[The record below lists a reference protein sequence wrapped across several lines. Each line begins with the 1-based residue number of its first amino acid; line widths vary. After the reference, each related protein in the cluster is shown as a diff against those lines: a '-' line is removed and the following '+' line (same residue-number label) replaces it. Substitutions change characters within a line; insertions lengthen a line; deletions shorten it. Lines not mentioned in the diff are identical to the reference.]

1 MVCGHGWLQESE
13 VQYIDFAIQMEA
25 VGVKTIIVTDISR
38 DGTMRGPNTEML
50 AELKKTV
57 SINIIASGGIKDIS
71 HIRALKELDIYG
83 AITGKAMYAETL
95 SLSQAIALC
104 KE

>member
-1 MVCGHGWLQESE
+1 
-13 VQYIDFAIQMEA
+13 MEA

>member
-1 MVCGHGWLQESE
+1 
-13 VQYIDFAIQMEA
+13 MEA
-25 VGVKTIIVTDISR
+25 MGVKTIIVTDISK
-38 DGTMRGPNTEML
+38 DGTMAGPNTKML

-57 SINIIASGGIKDIS
+57 SINIIASGGIRDIT
-71 HIRALKELDIYG
+71 HIQELKNLDIYG

-104 KE
+104 RGS